1 MGREYTEFSSW
12 TAMPAARRCRV
23 VGSVAR
29 EIAENADRLV
39 RLCRTDQRTDD
50 VETITAEL
58 LPLCAALRFLRR
70 SGPGLLR
77 PRRLGIAGRPAWL
90 WGVRQT
96 VERIPLGSL
105 LVLGPW
111 NYPVLLPGV
120 QAAQGLAAGNRV
132 LLKPSPGTE
141 AVTRSLVDCFRR
153 AGVPRSALV
162 QLDSDPRAA
171 ADAIDAGVDL
181 VVLTG
186 SAATGRQVLAR
197 AASALTPAI
206 MELSGCDAM
215 IALESADPDRVAA
228 AIAFG
233 LCLNGGATCI
243 GPRRLIGP
251 SAIVTQVLERLSP
264 RLADLPEQ
272 TVHPAARGSAA
283 TTIAEALRS
292 GATPVA
298 RPCDI
303 RRLRDSGRMFPL
315 VLDGVSPASPIA
327 SEDLF
332 APVLSVFRVGSVEQS
347 IQLVNGC
354 RYRLAAS
361 VFGRSA
367 DARRIASRLSVGSV
381 TINDLVVPTA
391 DPRVPFG
398 GRGESGFGVT
408 RGGEGLLAMT
418 AIRVTAERRG
428 SLLPH
433 LSARRGSDAERLLG
447 FLQCGHGSLSRRLAG
462 LRRLIGRGETPGLG
476 ADTSY
481 GSESIS

>member
-1 MGREYTEFSSW
+1 MAREYTEFSSW
-12 TAMPAARRCRV
+12 SAMPAKHRCAV
-23 VGSVAR
+23 IGSAAR
-29 EIAENADRLV
+29 EIAEDADQLV
-39 RLCRTDQRTDD
+39 RLCRSDQRTDD
-50 VETITAEL
+50 LETITAEL

-70 SGPGLLR
+70 SGPRLLR
-77 PRRLGIAGRPAWL
+77 PRRLGIAGRPVWL

-105 LVLGPW
+105 LVLGTW

-141 AVTRSLVDCFRR
+141 AVTRSLVDCFHR

-162 QLDSDPRAA
+162 QLESDPRAA
-171 ADAIDAGVDL
+171 VDAIDSGVDL

-197 AASALTPAI
+197 AAPALTPAI
-206 MELSGCDAM
+206 MELSGCDAL
-215 IALESADPDRVAA
+215 IALASADPERVAA

-251 SAIVTQVLERLSP
+251 PAIVNQVLDRLRP
-264 RLADLPEQ
+264 RLAELPEQ
-272 TVHPAARGSAA
+272 TVHPAARAA
-283 TTIAEALRS
+283 AAAAIAEALRS

-303 RRLRDSGRMFPL
+303 QQLRQSGRMFPL
-315 VLDGVSPASPIA
+315 VLDGVSPASPVA

-332 APVLSVFRVGSVEQS
+332 APVLSAFPVESPDQAVE
-347 IQLVNGC
+347 LVNGC

-361 VFGRSA
+361 VFGQAA
-367 DARRIASRLSVGSV
+367 DARRIANRLSVGSV

-428 SLLPH
+428 SFLPH
-433 LSARRGSDAERLLG
+433 LSARKESDAERMLG
-447 FLQCGHGSLSRRLAG
+447 FLQCGHGTFSRRIAG
-462 LRRLIGRGETPGLG
+462 LRRLIGRGQTSGPGT
-476 ADTSY
+476 DTSHR
-481 GSESIS
+481 SESIP